1 MGSVVSVF
9 IQTLVDEEVRRIV
22 AEAIAKRGALKAS
35 AAAAQIAHVYPNSG
49 LTEREIADRLAR
61 AAAAAGVAVE
71 TGLPKHE
78 AA

>member
-9 IQTLVDEEVRRIV
+9 IQTIVDEEVRRIV
-22 AEAIAKRGALKAS
+22 AEAIAKRGTLKAS
-35 AAAAQIAHVYPNSG
+35 AAAAQIMQVYPNSG

>member
-22 AEAIAKRGALKAS
+22 AEAIAKRGTLKAS
-35 AAAAQIAHVYPNSG
+35 AAAAQIARVYPNSG
-49 LTEREIADRLAR
+49 VTEREIADRVTR
-61 AAAAAGVAVE
+61 AAAAAGIAVE
-71 TGLPKHE
+71 SGLPRHE

>member
-22 AEAIAKRGALKAS
+22 AEAIAKRGTLKAS
-35 AAAAQIAHVYPNSG
+35 AAAAQITRVYPNSG
-49 LTEREIADRLAR
+49 LTEREIADRVTR

-71 TGLPKHE
+71 MGLPRHE